1 MKGIFMLDLYVDS
14 ADRTL
19 AEPLLRSG
27 CFSGLTTNPT
37 LLQAAG
43 VCRQDLG
50 KLVDWAVEAGA
61 TKVFLQSWGAT
72 ADILVTH
79 GRELRALGDMVIVKV
94 PVTEHGIR
102 AAARLE
108 SEGTPVLVT
117 AVYNSAQALPAMAAG
132 AAYIAPYFGRM
143 GDAGRDG
150 LQEIGRMQQA
160 ISASGSTTRILV
172 ASLREPSD
180 ALALAALGVRDLTM
194 APATWSKFFTDP
206 LTEAAVE
213 VFEKAAVAI

>member
-1 MKGIFMLDLYVDS
+1 MLDLYVDS

-43 VCRQDLG
+43 VRRRDLG
-50 KLVDWAVEAGA
+50 ELVDWAVIAGA
-61 TKVFLQSWGAT
+61 KRVFLQSWGAT
-72 ADILVTH
+72 ADVLAAH
-79 GRELRALGDMVIVKV
+79 GRELRALGGMVVVKV
-94 PVTEHGIR
+94 PVTEEGIQ
-102 AAARLE
+102 AAATLE

-117 AVYNSAQALPAMAAG
+117 AVHNGAQALPAVAVG
-132 AAYIAPYFGRM
+132 ASYIAPYLGRM
-143 GDAGRDG
+143 DDAGRDG

-160 ISASGSTTRILV
+160 ISAVGSTTHILV
-172 ASLREPSD
+172 ASLRRPSD

-194 APATWSKFFTDP
+194 APAVWSEFFTDP
-206 LTEAAVE
+206 LT
-213 VFEKAAVAI
+213 KAAVDVFEQAAVAL